1 MFHGAWNAMIVTY
14 FTMAVVPLNSTNNG
28 KVSDLNATAM
38 VEFFIVVIIENLKI
52 SIFSNTFNFLN
63 QFFLYGSILC
73 YIIVQLI
80 FSNSF
85 GV

>member
-38 VEFFIVVIIENLKI
+38 VEFFIVVIIANLKI

-63 QFFLYGSILC
+63 
-73 YIIVQLI
+73 
-80 FSNSF
+80 
-85 GV
+85 